1 MFKIID
7 ISQSNPPSEIEKKL
21 NEYTDFSIDFV
32 LETQV
37 RTADGLIKVFR
48 FFLKKLDKKN
58 GK

>member
-21 NEYTDFSIDFV
+21 NEYSDFKIDFV
-32 LETQV
+32 IETQV
-37 RTADGLIKVFR
+37 RTADGLIKIFR
-48 FFLKKLDKKN
+48 FFLKKLEKKN